1 MGIASLNTILRFS
14 GRPPLPLAGEG
25 WGEGALNLNA
35 HSRRQLPFA
44 SKLAPTGKHPPADRA
59 KPPSVPTSASRYP
72 EIPGVLPS
80 VSFFLCA
87 GGRVATGLQLSLV
100 LLDDSRCA

>member
-1 MGIASLNTILRFS
+1 MGIASLNAILRFS

-35 HSRRQLPFA
+35 RSRRQPPFA

-59 KPPSVPTSASRYP
+59 KLPSVPASVSRYP

-80 VSFFLCA
+80 VSFSLSA
-87 GGRVATGLQLSLV
+87 GSRMVTGLQLSLV
-100 LLDDSRCA
+100 LSDDSRCA